1 MFFHGL
7 NCFAVMKY
15 DSVCLTVGRPA
26 GAPLTRKLQMWKK
39 ARAAVTRARIRV
51 EHWCA
56 KTPKINKKV
65 LVVFTESSSGGT

>member
-15 DSVCLTVGRPA
+15 DNVCLTVGRPA

-39 ARAAVTRARIRV
+39 ACAALSHARIRV
-51 EHWCA
+51 EH
-56 KTPKINKKV
+56 
-65 LVVFTESSSGGT
+65 

>member
-15 DSVCLTVGRPA
+15 DNVCLTVGRPA

-39 ARAAVTRARIRV
+39 PVQLCRTRGS
-51 EHWCA
+51 
-56 KTPKINKKV
+56 V
-65 LVVFTESSSGGT
+65 LSTGVQKHRK